1 MKSAPTEL
9 DAERALR
16 AALSQMGSHVGC
28 AKGPVS
34 GKNTK
39 TWVVENTM
47 SLSWRIGRAVA
58 LSRCTNTIDTVAEA
72 IIDEVGGAESAKV
85 LFKGKIVGVERITR
99 MGHAYG
105 EVVIESTAATPENGD
120 ASSPLAKERLII
132 PFKNENIYAK
142 KIDAN
147 GNEEVGPSVSTSLST
162 YDKKDSI
169 N

>member
-1 MKSAPTEL
+1 MKKSPTEL

-39 TWVVENTM
+39 SWVVENTM

-58 LSRCTNTIDTVAEA
+58 MSRCTNTIDTVAES
-72 IIDEVGGAESAKV
+72 IISEAGGPESAKL
-85 LFKGKIVGVERITR
+85 LFTGKIVGVERITK

-105 EVVIESTAATPENGD
+105 EVVIESTVAEDESSGAA
-120 ASSPLAKERLII
+120 KKRLVI

-142 KIDAN
+142 EVDAD
-147 GNEEVGPSVSTSLST
+147 GKEEVLSCPYLFWIVLILT
-162 YDKKDSI
+162 
-169 N
+169 NT

>member
-1 MKSAPTEL
+1 MTKAPTEL

-34 GKNTK
+34 GANTK
-39 TWVVENTM
+39 KWVVENTI

-58 LSRCTNTIDTVAEA
+58 LSRCTNTVDNVVES
-72 IIDEVGGAESAKV
+72 IISEVGGPESARM
-85 LFKGKIVGVERITR
+85 LFAGKIVGVERVTR

-105 EVVIESTAATPENGD
+105 EVIIEAAAEGESN
-120 ASSPLAKERLII
+120 ALEKSAKERLII

-142 KIDAN
+142 KVSPNGEEEVTWAHYLTIPEN
-147 GNEEVGPSVSTSLST
+147 GNGFKMRL
-162 YDKKDSI
+162 Y
-169 N
+169 